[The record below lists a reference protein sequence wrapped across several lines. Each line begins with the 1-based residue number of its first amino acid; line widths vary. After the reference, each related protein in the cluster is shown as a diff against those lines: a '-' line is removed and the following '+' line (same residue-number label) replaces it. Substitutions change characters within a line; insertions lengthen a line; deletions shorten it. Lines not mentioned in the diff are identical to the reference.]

1 MSTKMKKILFAKVKE
16 KFNYDVDDLD
26 AYTDE
31 QGSEIIADLIHNS
44 ALISRI
50 NVMEGVKGSEK
61 IKLLNADMEL
71 QSAETCGRTPDGAIV
86 FADKTMTT
94 TRVKTEMDLCNEDL
108 VGTWPQLLL
117 EIGASRQ
124 DKDLPFPDVLAAYT
138 IKKGK
143 LKNQNLMFKGDTTS
157 LDPNLVHY
165 DGFLKLWNADANLLV
180 YTSLATEITK
190 ANAFEIALGV
200 YNKIPTVL
208 FDNAVEVEIITSRA
222 DARKIIEGTWDDKDY
237 NAKLEFKEENGELS
251 FTLPTTNVTV
261 RSYPQI
267 PEGSMYAVPYR
278 FMFFG
283 TDLEADVDGFET
295 YYSNETEK
303 IYAGAKWR
311 SGVQYVYSD
320 YFVKLELAAS

>member
-1 MSTKMKKILFAKVKE
+1 MRKSQKLLFAKVKE
-16 KFNYDVDDLD
+16 KFSYDVDDLE

-31 QGSEIIADLIHNS
+31 QGAEIITDLVYNS

-94 TRVKTEMDLCNEDL
+94 KRVKTEMDLCNEDL

-117 EIGASRQ
+117 EIGANRQ
-124 DKDLPFPDVLAAYT
+124 DKDIPFPDVLAAYT

-165 DGFLKLWNADANLLV
+165 DGFLKLWGADAVMLK
-180 YTSLATEITK
+180 YESLETEITE
-190 ANAFEIALGV
+190 ANSFGIFKGV
-200 YNKIPTVL
+200 HNKIPAVL
-208 FDNAVEVEIITSRA
+208 FDNGIEVEIICSRA
-222 DARKIIEGTWDDKDY
+222 DARKVIDRVWDEKDY
-237 NAKLEFKEENGELS
+237 NAKIEFKEENGELS

-267 PEGSMYAVPYR
+267 PEGSVFAVPYR
-278 FMFFG
+278 FMFYG
-283 TDLEADVDGFET
+283 TDLESDVDGFEAF
-295 YYSNETEK
+295 YSVETEK

-311 SGVQYVYSD
+311 SGVNYVYSD
-320 YFVKLELAAS
+320 YFVKLVLAAS